1 MSTRGREAGWI
12 DLYRADPTA
21 TPFQSPAWV
30 ESWCRAY
37 APADVRT
44 VATRGGP
51 GEGEVARTVLV
62 AERHRGVRVLRPAG
76 GNLADFTDVLL
87 DRSVPGAPRAL
98 VDALLASDDWDVVD
112 FPEVPPNGGV
122 SRLLASWPGRFLVSD
137 SSVCP
142 ELVTARFTDFL
153 AGLPRARRHDIR
165 RRVRCLQRAGI
176 EDHRV
181 TEPSEVA
188 AAAERLLALHYLQW
202 AGRPMNPQHEST
214 AFRRHFVASAR
225 DLSAHGEAIIVEYR
239 QAGEVVASTLYFV
252 GREVLG
258 GYLYGYHPRLRAG
271 LDLNTLFVQGALD
284 LAYELGLP
292 RFSQLRGI
300 ESAKLKWYPTLQQ
313 NQRILLVHP
322 HSARGNVF
330 AAATAV
336 RRRTGRMV
344 RRAGLV

>member
-1 MSTRGREAGWI
+1 
-12 DLYRADPTA
+12 
-21 TPFQSPAWV
+21 
-30 ESWCRAY
+30 
-37 APADVRT
+37 
-44 VATRGGP
+44 
-51 GEGEVARTVLV
+51 
-62 AERHRGVRVLRPAG
+62 
-76 GNLADFTDVLL
+76 
-87 DRSVPGAPRAL
+87 
-98 VDALLASDDWDVVD
+98 
-112 FPEVPPNGGV
+112 
-122 SRLLASWPGRFLVSD
+122 
-137 SSVCP
+137 
-142 ELVTARFTDFL
+142 
-153 AGLPRARRHDIR
+153 
-165 RRVRCLQRAGI
+165 
-176 EDHRV
+176 
-181 TEPSEVA
+181 
-188 AAAERLLALHYLQW
+188 
-202 AGRPMNPQHEST
+202 
-214 AFRRHFVASAR
+214 
-225 DLSAHGEAIIVEYR
+225 
-239 QAGEVVASTLYFV
+239 VASTLYFV